1 MLAPGTRRLV
11 LRLWLVL
18 RRLALGLAVL
28 AVGLVLAFRVVNP
41 PITWLMAT
49 ERLRVGELRKDW
61 VPIEEMSVYL
71 PLSAVAA
78 EDANFCNH
86 WGFDLDGIRAAL
98 ADDERLRGGSTIS
111 QQVAKNVFLWPG
123 RSWLRK
129 GLEAGF
135 TVLIEIFWPKRRI
148 LEVYL
153 NVAEFDAGVFGVEA
167 AREVGDPGGRLQ
179 LALGRDGAGDA
190 GDVLDAPGQPVLVL
204 DRGEDDLGDAERG
217 DGEIVRAQA
226 ERDLAYQIGGPRGEE
241 PAHRPGDQHRQ
252 AEAAEIAGRRGVDR
266 LDRQRGG
273 LEEDAHDRVADQH
286 HDQARRPPHARGEP
300 VAQEQR
306 RAQRAD
312 D

>member
-167 AREVGDPGGRLQ
+167 AARRYW
-179 LALGRDGAGDA
+179 
-190 GDVLDAPGQPVLVL
+190 DVSAQ
-204 DRGEDDLGDAERG
+204 DLGPQRSARLMA
-217 DGEIVRAQA
+217 VLPAP
-226 ERDLAYQIGGPRGEE
+226 RDRSPVSGTGFIQ
-241 PAHRPGDQHRQ
+241 
-252 AEAAEIAGRRGVDR
+252 RRGASIQKGAETV
-266 LDRQRGG
+266 RQDG
-273 LEEDAHDRVADQH
+273 
-286 HDQARRPPHARGEP
+286 
-300 VAQEQR
+300 
-306 RAQRAD
+306 RAACFLS
-312 D
+312 